1 MNIKSKDF
9 IEITIYYVI
18 AFVLGIVSLRFL
30 TFSNDIIDFL
40 VADLVMTVFI
50 FTCSIIKRNSSVYDA
65 YWSVIPFYFVIGF
78 MVLFRKIEWDHILI
92 FSVISLWSWRLT
104 QSWARGWN
112 GFTHEDFRY
121 VDLATKTK
129 AFYPI
134 VNFLGIHLFP
144 TLIVFATCLPLF
156 HLIQHQLQ
164 SPVLLF
170 SGAGISL
177 LGIYFE
183 FIADLE
189 LARFRKRKNPQMG
202 DILSTGIW
210 GRSRNPNYLG
220 EMLFW
225 VGIAVTG
232 FGYNM
237 PYYYS
242 FGAIAL
248 ILMFLFI
255 SIPMKDKRMAGRRVG
270 YYEYKKN
277 VPLLFPK
284 LIK

>member
-1 MNIKSKDF
+1 MNQKSKDLL
-9 IEITIYYVI
+9 EITIYYVL
-18 AFVLGIVSLRFL
+18 AFILGISSLKFL

-40 VADLVMTVFI
+40 IADCVMTVFI
-50 FTCSIIKRNSSVYDA
+50 FICSLIKRNSSVYDA

-78 MVLFRKIEWDHILI
+78 IVIFKKVEWDYLLL

-121 VDLATKTK
+121 VDLAKKTK
-129 AFYPI
+129 AYYPI

-144 TLIVFATCLPLF
+144 TVIVFAGCLPLF
-156 HLIQHQLQ
+156 HIIQNEIQ
-164 SPVLLF
+164 SFILLF
-170 SGAGISL
+170 SGVFISL
-177 LGIYFE
+177 LGISFE
-183 FIADLE
+183 FIADIE
-189 LARFRKRKNPQMG
+189 LDRFRKRKNPQLG
-202 DILSTGIW
+202 DILNTGIW

-225 VGIAVTG
+225 IGIAVSG
-232 FGYNM
+232 FAYQM

-248 ILMFLFI
+248 TAMFLFI

-270 YYEYKKN
+270 YAEYKQK

-284 LIK
+284 LTK